1 MLVFEILVFG
11 FALWLGAYIISR
23 NPADLR
29 LVLTGT
35 GLIAYAIGLALGI
48 LSSQAEN
55 QDLALALLGWQ
66 KPLLLLPAVC
76 WLLLLVHLMRGD
88 ESWYSRLQNH
98 RNPLVIV
105 FTATIFFGLGLG
117 LLIFPFGWLPRSL
130 LVVGIGIDL
139 LLLGAAVAFLDA
151 FDEGESLLPHFMRS
165 FDYAFFVALIFGGQI
180 ALVLVLSTEKTFSL
194 LVLLLSTIAAAI
206 LLQTFSGSIQ
216 NVLDGLVPHGSP
228 QAYQDQTTFREAAS
242 TASRQNE
249 ALDLS
254 TMDDL
259 AFVRLT
265 RRALSHMANL
275 PRLSAS
281 PLTRLPLI
289 EKRLQDRGNPG
300 DTLQRA
306 SELRAVLSES
316 IAHLRPEKQAEYG
329 TTDPWRHYNALYYP
343 YVMGIKP
350 YSRRVQHTGID
361 GAPEQVT
368 EWFRTQVPQRTLY
381 NWQNEAARLVAR
393 DLHEQSWPAG

>member
-1 MLVFEILVFG
+1 MLIFEILIFG
-11 FALWLGAYIISR
+11 FALWLGAYLISR

-29 LVLTGT
+29 LLLTGA

-55 QDLALALLGWQ
+55 QDLSLALSGWQ
-66 KPLLLLPAVC
+66 KPLLLLPAIC

-98 RNPLVIV
+98 RNPLIVV

-117 LLIFPFGWLPRSL
+117 LLIFPFGWLPHNL

-151 FDEGESLLPHFMRS
+151 FDEGESLLPHFTRS
-165 FDYAFFVALIFGGQI
+165 FGYAFFLALIFGGQI
-180 ALVLVLSTEKTFSL
+180 ALVMIINKDITFSML
-194 LVLLLSTIAAAI
+194 ALLLSTIAAAI

-216 NVLDGLVPHGSP
+216 NLLDGLVPQRSP
-228 QAYQDQTTFREAAS
+228 QAYQDQTTFREAAN

-249 ALDLS
+249 TLDLS
-254 TMDDL
+254 NIDDP
-259 AFVRLT
+259 AFARLT

-289 EKRLQDRGNPG
+289 EKRLQDRGNPA

-316 IAHLRPEKQAEYG
+316 IAHLKPEKQAGYG

-343 YVMGIKP
+343 YVVGLKP
-350 YSRRVQHTGID
+350 YSRRVQHTDID
-361 GAPEQVT
+361 EAPEQVL

-393 DLHEQSWPAG
+393 DLQEQSWPSG